1 MKIHLSA
8 DYQSEIWFYPVCDVH
23 ERLTA
28 VELVT
33 QLVHESAPITLP
45 QDLLLPQ
52 LDESQQLRLL
62 QSQIGLLEQNR
73 ALFEAHSVSAFI
85 RIDEGMA
92 RTLQA
97 SELVMRKIKQLP
109 FILLNITETFPQL
122 KLGKNN
128 PLLADLHAE
137 FNLALSHFGAGKTPS
152 NAVYDNL
159 FSCICLDKEFI
170 HSLAK
175 RASFVPFIQSIIDNF
190 RAHCD
195 RLIICGIDDE
205 VLFDKVSQLNGVD
218 FQGALFPVVKS
229 DALRSLLCADDRM
242 PSSQHPG

>member
-8 DYQSEIWFYPVCDVH
+8 DYQSEIWFYPVCDVNG
-23 ERLTA
+23 RLTA

-33 QLVHESAPITLP
+33 QFVHESAPITLP

-62 QSQIGLLEQNR
+62 QSQIGLLEQHR
-73 ALFEAHSVSAFI
+73 GFFEAHTVSAFI

-92 RTLQA
+92 RTLLA

-128 PLLADLHAE
+128 PLLASLHAE
-137 FNLALSHFGAGKTPS
+137 FNLAISHFGAGKTPLMQS
-152 NAVYDNL
+152 TIIYSAASAWTKSL
-159 FSCICLDKEFI
+159 FI
-170 HSLAK
+170 
-175 RASFVPFIQSIIDNF
+175 RWQS
-190 RAHCD
+190 
-195 RLIICGIDDE
+195 
-205 VLFDKVSQLNGVD
+205 
-218 FQGALFPVVKS
+218 
-229 DALRSLLCADDRM
+229 ALRSCRLFRALSIISAPIVTGSLFVALMTTCCWIKSA
-242 PSSQHPG
+242 S

>member
-8 DYQSEIWFYPVCDVH
+8 DYQSEIWFYPVCDVDGQ
-23 ERLTA
+23 LTA

-33 QLVHESAPITLP
+33 QFVHESAPITLP
-45 QDLLLPQ
+45 QELLLPQ

-62 QSQIGLLEQNR
+62 QSQIRLLEQYR
-73 ALFEAHSVSAFI
+73 GLFEAHSVSALI
-85 RIDEGMA
+85 RIDENLA
-92 RTLQA
+92 RTLLA
-97 SELVMRKIKQLP
+97 SELVMRKLKQLP
-109 FILLNITETFPQL
+109 FILLNITEAFPQL
-122 KLGKNN
+122 RLGKNN
-128 PLLADLHAE
+128 ALLASLQAE
-137 FNLALSHFGAGKTPS
+137 FNLALSHFGAGKSPS

-159 FSCICLDKEFI
+159 FSCICLDKDFI

-195 RLIICGIDDE
+195 QLIICGVDDE
-205 VLFDKVSQLNGVD
+205 VLLDKVSQLSGAV

-229 DALRSLLCADDRM
+229 DALRSLLGASNRQ
-242 PSSQHPG
+242 PSSRHPG

>member
-8 DYQSEIWFYPVCDVH
+8 DYQSEIWFYPVCDVNG
-23 ERLTA
+23 RLTA

-33 QLVHESAPITLP
+33 QFVHESAPITLP

-73 ALFEAHSVSAFI
+73 GFFEAHSVSAFI

-92 RTLQA
+92 RTLLA

-128 PLLADLHAE
+128 PLLASLHAE
-137 FNLALSHFGAGKTPS
+137 FNLAISHFGAGKTP
-152 NAVYDNL
+152 L
-159 FSCICLDKEFI
+159 
-170 HSLAK
+170 
-175 RASFVPFIQSIIDNF
+175 
-190 RAHCD
+190 
-195 RLIICGIDDE
+195 
-205 VLFDKVSQLNGVD
+205 
-218 FQGALFPVVKS
+218 
-229 DALRSLLCADDRM
+229 
-242 PSSQHPG
+242 

>member
-8 DYQSEIWFYPVCDVH
+8 DYQSEIWFYPACDVDG
-23 ERLTA
+23 RLTA

-33 QLVHESAPITLP
+33 QFVHESAPITLP

-62 QSQIGLLEQNR
+62 QSQIGLLEQYR
-73 ALFEAHSVSAFI
+73 ALFETHTVSALI

-92 RTLQA
+92 RTLLE
-97 SELVMRKIKQLP
+97 SELLMRKIKQLP
-109 FILLNITETFPQL
+109 YVRLDITETFPHLRQ
-122 KLGKNN
+122 GRNN
-128 PLLADLHAE
+128 PLLQSLRAE
-137 FNLALSHFGAGKTPS
+137 FNLSLSYFGAGKSPA

-159 FSCICLDKEFI
+159 FNCISLDKGFI

-190 RAHCD
+190 RSHCD
-195 RLIICGIDDE
+195 QIIICGIDDE
-205 VLFDKVSQLNGVD
+205 ALLDKALQLSGAHL
-218 FQGALFPVVKS
+218 QGALFPVVKS
-229 DALRSLLCADDRM
+229 DALCSLISADNRV
-242 PSSQHPG
+242 PSSLHPC

>member
-8 DYQSEIWFYPVCDVH
+8 DYQSEIWFYPVCDVDG
-23 ERLTA
+23 RLTA

-33 QLVHESAPITLP
+33 QFVHESAPITLP
-45 QDLLLPQ
+45 QELLLPQ

-62 QSQIGLLEQNR
+62 QSQIGLLEQYR
-73 ALFEAHSVSAFI
+73 GVFEAHSVSAFI
-85 RIDEGMA
+85 RIDENLA
-92 RTLQA
+92 RTLLA
-97 SELVMRKIKQLP
+97 SELVMRKLKQLP
-109 FILLNITETFPQL
+109 FILLNITEAFPQL
-122 KLGKNN
+122 RLGKNN
-128 PLLADLHAE
+128 ALLASLAAE
-137 FNLALSHFGAGKTPS
+137 FNLALSHFGAGKSPS

-195 RLIICGIDDE
+195 QLIICGVDDE
-205 VLFDKVSQLNGVD
+205 VLLDKVSQLSCAV

-229 DALRSLLCADDRM
+229 DALHSLLCADDRQ
-242 PSSQHPG
+242 PSSRHPG

>member
-8 DYQSEIWFYPVCDVH
+8 DYQSEIWFYPACDVDG
-23 ERLTA
+23 RLTA

-33 QLVHESAPITLP
+33 QFVHESAPITLP

-62 QSQIGLLEQNR
+62 QSQIGLLEQYR
-73 ALFEAHSVSAFI
+73 VLFESHAVSALI

-92 RTLQA
+92 HTLLK
-97 SELVMRKIKQLP
+97 SELLMRKIKQLP
-109 FILLNITETFPQL
+109 YVLLDITETFPQL
-122 KLGKNN
+122 KQGRNN
-128 PLLADLHAE
+128 PLLQSLHTE
-137 FNLALSHFGAGKTPS
+137 FNLSLSHFGAGSSPA

-159 FSCICLDKEFI
+159 FNAISLDKAFI

-190 RAHCD
+190 RSHCD
-195 RLIICGIDDE
+195 QIIICGIDDE
-205 VLFDKVSQLNGVD
+205 GLLDKASRLSGAHL
-218 FQGALFPVVKS
+218 QGALFPVVKS
-229 DALRSLLCADDRM
+229 DALLSLVCADNRV
-242 PSSQHPG
+242 PSALHPG